1 MKNNWC
7 IKGSVE
13 FAQWV
18 AQQKLIDE
26 KPFKIVI
33 GNDFEEYYTIDD
45 NGNWAIIGCKE
56 LSDYFKSIGEPFW
69 TGDCPSLRYT
79 ISGGGHWNPA
89 ERNKEYKTIT
99 LQQFLNMNDKKIIG
113 YLVKPEFANVAAK
126 VTGVTKYSLNDI
138 HDGCHFRANSI
149 AKQRLYDAQVLDL
162 WCTPVYEESFKVGDI
177 IVIVDPKVTSSCTL
191 EVGDIVQIKEV
202 RKTFVIT
209 SKNPRNGGDIKL
221 SGIRHAT
228 PEEIEQYNN
237 NLKQFNVR
245 HLCDILIVEVSKK
258 GIYVPSRN
266 MWINEHDLYRIINM
280 TKIKLQ
286 YTSNP
291 DNFTGMAWEVSLNTI
306 NIGCKKDV
314 SVQDLIP
321 VMEYYDSIQ

>member
-1 MKNNWC
+1 MENNWC
-7 IKGSVE
+7 IKG
-13 FAQWV
+13 
-18 AQQKLIDE
+18 
-26 KPFKIVI
+26 
-33 GNDFEEYYTIDD
+33 
-45 NGNWAIIGCKE
+45 CKE
-56 LSDYFKSIGEPFW
+56 LGEYIKSLPKKQIIY
-69 TGDCPSLRYT
+69 GDRTEYYYYLVDNNYW
-79 ISGGGHWNPA
+79 SGSTCKDA
-89 ERNKEYKTIT
+89 NKEVIT
-99 LQQFLNMNDKKIIG
+99 FQQFLKMNKKPIG
-113 YLVKPEFANVAAK
+113 YIVKEEYKEVAAK
-126 VTGVTKYSLNDI
+126 VLGVTTRSFCGKY
-138 HDGCHFRANSI
+138 HFPPNSC
-149 AKQRLYDAQVLDL
+149 AYNNLQDCQVLDI
-162 WCTPVYEESFKVGDI
+162 WCEPVYEESFKVGDI
-177 IVIVDPKVTSSCTL
+177 IVIVDPKVTSLCTL
-191 EVGDIVQIKEV
+191 EVGDIVQVKEV
-202 RKTFVIT
+202 RETFVIT

-237 NLKQFNVR
+237 KPKQFNVR

-258 GIYVPSRN
+258 GIYVPSQN